1 MPLALNAIFGIP
13 TREEK
18 FTEKRDQKIQDFRKE
33 LLGEQ
38 ERIRREG
45 VS

>member
-18 FTEKRDQKIQDFRKE
+18 FTEKRDQKIQDFRKRYSE
-33 LLGEQ
+33 SLG
-38 ERIRREG
+38 
-45 VS
+45 VKDA